1 MKFSQIR
8 RITQATVL
16 SLAIGL
22 GMSACS
28 EDYTIDYLYVTSQHA
43 LPSTSD
49 GAVNAYKVDN
59 QSGALTQIVDSPYDS
74 GGLAPVAIALS
85 PNSQALYVL
94 NNQSSNSAIEEFLIG
109 TDGKIYPQFG
119 YSIGNNSATDGFA
132 PISAVVDPTN
142 SFLIVA
148 FTYQHNFS
156 TSVPGPGGI
165 AVFPIANGS
174 NPLCPVVANSPG
186 QAMNTLCAPI
196 QVAGFPYTALSLSP
210 VAVGVT
216 PNPSNCPLSG
226 GTVTTSC
233 PSNGGDYVPSIY
245 VVEQTVSTL
254 AAPTST
260 AGTVATYQL
269 SLTTGQLSFVS
280 STAAG
285 IAPTGIAEDPSARFV
300 YLTDENAN
308 QIIGYLVQPNGS
320 LSLMVNAPFPAG
332 LHPEGIVADPR
343 GKFIYVANYNNSTV
357 NGYAID
363 QATGTPAGVASNG
376 VSATGTGPTC
386 VAIEPSQGI
395 YLYTSNFVDNSVSG
409 LQLDPHTGTLQN
421 IQNTPFNASAQPTC
435 AVAVASGA
443 HAFEALPQ

>member
-22 GMSACS
+22 GMTACS
-28 EDYTIDYLYVTSQHA
+28 EDYTIDFLYVTTSRS
-43 LPSTSD
+43 STGNIS
-49 GAVNAYKVDN
+49 AYKVDN
-59 QSGALTQIVDSPYDS
+59 QSGSLTQIVDSPFSS
-74 GGLAPVAIALS
+74 GGRDPVAIVLS
-85 PNSQALYVL
+85 PNNQALYVL
-94 NNQSSNSAIEEFLIG
+94 NSLDSTIVEFLIG

-119 YSIGNNSATDGFA
+119 YGIGNNPATNGFA

-148 FTYQHNFS
+148 FTYQHNYS
-156 TSVPGPGGI
+156 TSVTGPGGI

-196 QVAGFPYTALSLSP
+196 QVAGYPYTALSLNP

-226 GTVTTSC
+226 GTVTSSC
-233 PSNGGDYVPSIY
+233 PSNGGNYVPSIY
-245 VVEQTVSTL
+245 VVEQTVATL

-260 AGTVATYQL
+260 AGTIATYQL
-269 SLTTGQLSFVS
+269 SLSTGSLTFVS

-285 IAPTGIAEDPSARFV
+285 IAPTGIAEDPTARFV

-308 QIIGYLVQPNGS
+308 QIIGYVVQPNGS
-320 LSLMVNAPFPAG
+320 LNLMVDAPFPAG
-332 LHPEGIVADPR
+332 LGPEGIVADPR
-343 GKFIYVANYNNSTV
+343 GKFIYVTNYSNSSV

-363 QATGTPAGVASNG
+363 QATGSLSGVSSNG
-376 VSATGTGPTC
+376 VSAVGTGPTC

-395 YLYTSNFVDNSVSG
+395 YLYTSNFRDNSVSG
-409 LQLDPHTGTLQN
+409 LQLDPHTGALVN
-421 IQNTPFNASAQPTC
+421 IQNTPFNASANPTC
-435 AVAVASGA
+435 AVAVAAGA